1 MYMSQEATDYVQ
13 KIETASMY
21 LHLNFDR
28 PVAFLKSNRNRE
40 EVALRLK
47 WQQHNQNHT
56 FTSAGI
62 QDAAA

>member
-1 MYMSQEATDYVQ
+1 MYMSQETTDYVQ

-47 WQQHNQNHT
+47 
-56 FTSAGI
+56 
-62 QDAAA
+62 